1 MRTFISALGRT
12 AFDYRFAYVIL
23 AAHIAMMWGLVW
35 YLGVE
40 PHYRTGLLY
49 LRWAGMATLI
59 YSLVFM
65 LWTAV
70 KLLMEGQERPTRAL
84 ILHVR
89 GVLIDGDRYAH
100 AVHSMTV
107 FVSMI
112 TVFATIK
119 STIPALNP
127 FSWDS
132 TFIEIDRFIFGGN
145 DPYVLTSAI
154 FGNAYAIVTMNFFY
168 NLWLIIVAC
177 AMVWAAWTGNHA
189 LRLRFMFSAL
199 LGWLVAG
206 NILAI
211 AFSSVGPCF
220 IGPLMGDQTFAQLM
234 RLLQDVNAETGMV
247 WALAAQGGLWAAY
260 TSDVGAISG
269 ISAMPS
275 LHVVFAVIIA
285 CATWD
290 MGGVRR
296 LAGIS
301 FAAVIAIG
309 SVQLAWHY
317 AVDGIVG
324 AVLALVFWKVSD
336 YLAAWSLDRE
346 TMVPEAA

>member
-1 MRTFISALGRT
+1 MGTFISALGRT

-35 YLGVE
+35 YLDVE
-40 PHYRTGLLY
+40 PYYRTGTFY
-49 LRWAGMATLI
+49 LQWAGWAMLI
-59 YSLVFM
+59 YALCFM

-70 KLLMEGQERPTRAL
+70 TLLIEGHERPTKAL
-84 ILHVR
+84 VSRMKTLLTHN
-89 GVLIDGDRYAH
+89 DRYAH
-100 AVHSMTV
+100 AMHSITI
-107 FVSMI
+107 FVTMI

-119 STIPALNP
+119 STIPALNA
-127 FSWDS
+127 FTWDAVL
-132 TFIEIDRFIFGGN
+132 IEIDRFIFGGL
-145 DPYVLTSAI
+145 DPYVVTSAV
-154 FGNAYAIVTMNFFY
+154 FGNAYGIVTMNFFY
-168 NLWLIIVAC
+168 NLWLIIVVC
-177 AMVWAAWTGNHA
+177 SMVWAAWTSNHR

-199 LGWLVAG
+199 LGWLIAG
-206 NILAI
+206 NVLAI
-211 AFSSVGPCF
+211 SFSSVGPCF
-220 IGPLMGDQTFAQLM
+220 VAALTGDETYAPLMQL
-234 RLLQDVNAETGMV
+234 LADVNTDTGMV
-247 WALAAQGGLWAAY
+247 WALTAQDILWSAY
-260 TSDVGAISG
+260 ARETGAISG

-275 LHVVFAVIIA
+275 LHVVFAVILA